1 MATFAYTGRDTKGIL
16 VQGQHEAVSSDDIAS
31 YLFTSGITPL
41 EITEKKAKN
50 DELQQL
56 LRKLGFGQPK
66 LTDLILFSRQMYALT
81 KSGIPIIQ
89 GLSLL
94 AASTPNEIFA
104 HAIRTVS
111 EDIATGRDL
120 AGAFARHPKIFN
132 SLFVNIV
139 RVGEETGKLDEAFLR
154 LFHYFDT
161 DKVTL
166 ERIKSVLL
174 YPAIVL
180 VAIIA
185 AITFLMAKVIPKFA
199 EVFRNFDLELPLQ
212 TRIIIALSEFISS
225 YWWLLAIISISGFI
239 ALRNY
244 VKTEKGRMHWHTQKL
259 KIPRIGNIILRATL
273 ARFSRAFAM
282 ANSAGVPVLTGLT
295 ITARAVDNDFVES
308 KIHAMRNDVE
318 RGDSLTHAA
327 INTKMFTPL
336 VIQMLSV
343 GEETGRIDEMMQEV
357 ADFYEREVAY
367 EVQNLTKIIEPILTV
382 IMGLMILVLALG
394 VFLPMWDLM
403 KIAQR

>member
-1 MATFAYTGRDTKGIL
+1 MPG
-16 VQGQHEAVSSDDIAS
+16 SSTCSSAR
-31 YLFTSGITPL
+31 LAPL
-41 EITEKKAKN
+41 
-50 DELQQL
+50 
-56 LRKLGFGQPK
+56 R
-66 LTDLILFSRQMYALT
+66 RRC
-81 KSGIPIIQ
+81 
-89 GLSLL
+89 
-94 AASTPNEIFA
+94 NEIFA
-104 HAIRTVS
+104 QAIRTVA

-120 AGAFARHPKIFN
+120 ADAFARHPKIFN

-180 VAIIA
+180 VAIVA

-199 EVFRNFDLELPLQ
+199 EVFRNFDLELPIQ
-212 TRIIIALSEFISS
+212 TRIIIALSEFVAN

-244 VKTEKGRMHWHTQKL
+244 VKTEKGRMHWHTKKL
-259 KIPRIGNIILRATL
+259 TIPRIGNIILRATL

-282 ANSAGVPVLTGLT
+282 ANSAGVPILTGLT

>member
-1 MATFAYTGRDTKGIL
+1 MATYAYTGRDAKGIL
-16 VQGQHEAVSSDDIAS
+16 VQGLHEAGSSDDIAS
-31 YLFTSGITPL
+31 HLFTSGITPI
-41 EITEKKAKN
+41 EITEAKLHSDN
-50 DELQQL
+50 WQQL
-56 LRKLGFGQPK
+56 LKQLGFGQPK

-94 AASTPNEIFA
+94 AASTHNEIFA
-104 HAIRTVS
+104 NAIRTVS
-111 EDIATGRDL
+111 EDIASGRDL
-120 AGAFARHPKIFN
+120 AGSFARHPKIFN
-132 SLFVNIV
+132 SLFVNII

-174 YPAIVL
+174 YPAIVV

-199 EVFRNFDLELPLQ
+199 EVFKNFNLELPIQ
-212 TRIIIALSEFISS
+212 TRIIIALSEFVAN
-225 YWWLLAIISISGFI
+225 YWWLLAIISISTFV
-239 ALRNY
+239 ALRRY
-244 VKTEKGRMHWHTQKL
+244 VKTDAGRLHWHTQKL
-259 KIPRIGNIILRATL
+259 KIPRIGDIILRATL

-282 ANSAGVPVLTGLT
+282 ANRSGVPVLTGLT

-327 INTKMFTPL
+327 INTKLFTPL

-343 GEETGRIDEMMQEV
+343 GEETGRVDEMMEEV

-382 IMGLMILVLALG
+382 IMGLMVLLLALG
-394 VFLPMWDLM
+394 IFLPMWDLM
-403 KIAQR
+403 QIAQR